1 MNTKKLGDLAEERAV
16 IFLKEKGYDIL
27 DRNFCSR
34 YGEIDIV
41 ALYREVVVFVEVKAK
56 SGQGFGDPGEM
67 ITPKKIQKITKTAEL
82 YLSDKNLL
90 GCMWRID
97 AILIRG
103 KKIDHIES
111 IT

>member
-1 MNTKKLGDLAEERAV
+1 MGDLAEERAV
-16 IFLKEKGYDIL
+16 IFLKEKGYDVL

-41 ALYREVVVFVEVKAK
+41 ALDREVVVFVEVKAK

-67 ITPKKIQKITKTAEL
+67 ITPKKIQKITKTAES
-82 YLSDKNLL
+82 YLSDKNFLD
-90 GCMWRID
+90 CMWRID